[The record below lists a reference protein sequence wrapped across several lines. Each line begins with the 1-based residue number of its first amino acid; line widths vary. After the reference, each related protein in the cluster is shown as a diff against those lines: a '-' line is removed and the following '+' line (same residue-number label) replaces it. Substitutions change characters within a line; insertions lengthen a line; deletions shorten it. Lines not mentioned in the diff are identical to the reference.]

1 MILAYAA
8 AGIVVIFLLGKF
20 SLFNFASKSK
30 GLQQQIKVEEEKLKD
45 ALAIQK
51 DKDNIMQDYNKYSP
65 YLDSV
70 LSDEENTAQ
79 FVREIEKISQEAG
92 VSIINL
98 NPDNKPQ
105 PFKEYK
111 KLKADIRLE
120 ATNEQLLNFVSKIQ
134 EDKLLIRLENL
145 TIVPK
150 DEYASSLRVE
160 ATVTIAIP

>member
-1 MILAYAA
+1 MAYAA
-8 AGIVVIFLLGKF
+8 AGIAVIFLLGKF

-30 GLQQQIKVEEEKLKD
+30 GLQQQIKVEEERLKD

-51 DKDNIMQDYNKYSP
+51 DKDNIMQDYNKYAP
-65 YLDSV
+65 YLDSL

-105 PFKEYK
+105 PYKEYK

-120 ATNEQLLNFVSKIQ
+120 ATNEQLLNFLSKIQ

-160 ATVTIAIP
+160 VTITIAIP